1 MRTPGLTFA
10 PAACR
15 LAGSLAALLAGG
27 LLGCLRRTRGCLVSR
42 HSPGPALGGLA
53 GPGRPVFEPRPLG
66 IAAMGAGLGRL
77 AAGLRGPV
85 RLVAVRMAVGQPAA
99 DQQPGGERVDGVLA
113 ATRHFAPPIQART
126 VLAVLA

>member
-42 HSPGPALGGLA
+42 HSPGPALGRLAGPGRLSSWLSSRFAGGLAGLA

-66 IAAMGAGLGRL
+66 IAAMGAGLGR
-77 AAGLRGPV
+77 
-85 RLVAVRMAVGQPAA
+85 PAA
-99 DQQPGGERVDGVLA
+99 RSAERRG
-113 ATRHFAPPIQART
+113 
-126 VLAVLA
+126 